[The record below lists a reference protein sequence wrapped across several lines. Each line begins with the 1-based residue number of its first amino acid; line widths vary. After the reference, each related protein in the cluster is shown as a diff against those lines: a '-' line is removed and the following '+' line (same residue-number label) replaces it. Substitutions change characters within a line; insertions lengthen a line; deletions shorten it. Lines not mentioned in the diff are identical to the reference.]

1 MWPFKKRETRESS
14 YTALL
19 VDLAVERATGSAPA
33 TVGAIGA
40 LEAASG
46 LLARCFSLAEV
57 SGPAN
62 LAAAVTPQCRAMIA
76 RALVRGGECVLQ
88 IDVDP
93 AGMVRLH
100 PASSWDITGDVSP
113 DSWRYRVTLG
123 APSGTVTRVVESAGV
138 VHPRWS
144 VDPSTPWR
152 GVGPLQSA
160 ALAGKLSAEVTAA
173 LGDEASMPR
182 GAVLPLPVDGED
194 DSVASLKADL
204 KALRGKLA
212 LVESTASMAP
222 GPAAVPKDDWVARR
236 IGANPPQSL
245 VSLHSA
251 AAAEVLGATGT
262 PVSLFVADNSQ
273 GQRES
278 FRRYLHTSVQPAGAL
293 LAAELSEKFETEIGL
308 SFDRL
313 MASDLSGRARAFQ
326 SMVGAGMDPGK
337 AAGLAGLMESDE

>member
-1 MWPFKKRETRESS
+1 MWPFQKRETRESS

-194 DSVASLKADL
+194 DSVTALKADL

-212 LVESTASMAP
+212 LVESTNVMAA
-222 GPAAVPKDDWVARR
+222 GQTKPADDWVARR
-236 IGANPPQSL
+236 IGADPPQAL

-251 AAAEVLGATGT
+251 AASEVLGATGT
-262 PVSLFVADNSQ
+262 PVSLFTADNSQ
-273 GQRES
+273 GQREAL
-278 FRRYLHTSVQPAGAL
+278 RRYLHTSVQPAGAL

-326 SMVGAGMDPGK
+326 SLVNGGMDPGK
-337 AAGLAGLMESDE
+337 AAALAGLMESDG